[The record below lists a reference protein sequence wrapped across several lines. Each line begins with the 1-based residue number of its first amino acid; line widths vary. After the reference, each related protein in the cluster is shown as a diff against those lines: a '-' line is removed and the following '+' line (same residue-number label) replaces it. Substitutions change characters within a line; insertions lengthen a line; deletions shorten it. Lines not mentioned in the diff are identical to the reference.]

1 MTIKTVSRRN
11 WPDGPDGAPYTTW
24 YEPHVEPERIRAA
37 VSWVLAHAEI
47 TGLATAGETRLLQQ
61 MVVRTGQPADL
72 TPEAAAAILEEV
84 HDYASPFVDI
94 PI

>member
-1 MTIKTVSRRN
+1 MIV
-11 WPDGPDGAPYTTW
+11 A
-24 YEPHVEPERIRAA
+24 ERDR
-37 VSWVLAHAEI
+37 
-47 TGLATAGETRLLQQ
+47 
-61 MVVRTGQPADL
+61 ADL